1 MLKYNLRENSVSLFL
16 NSSHFKILFFLA
28 EVKNEEPA
36 CGCLA
41 NSVLRYTCLFPR
53 DAVTNGY
60 KPSILKQQ
68 RFFLT
73 LLESKSSKSGCQEGM
88 LSSEDSEE
96 ESVLA
101 SSWLLGVVI
110 LTLLGLHH
118 GTQSLSPQGLLLCIC
133 VLSSFKVLG
142 SQPQPRI
149 TSLLP
154 SASSKTLFPNKV
166 TFGGS
171 G

>member
-1 MLKYNLRENSVSLFL
+1 MSGR
-16 NSSHFKILFFLA
+16 H
-28 EVKNEEPA
+28 
-36 CGCLA
+36 
-41 NSVLRYTCLFPR
+41 
-53 DAVTNGY
+53 AV
-60 KPSILKQQ
+60 
-68 RFFLT
+68 
-73 LLESKSSKSGCQEGM
+73 
-88 LSSEDSEE
+88 SEDSEE

-101 SSWLLGVVI
+101 SSWLLGVVT

-118 GTQSLSPQGLLLCIC
+118 ITQSLSPQGLLLCIC